1 MSKLT
6 PLTKNIIDLY
16 SKDTHKKN
24 YQYKKVNNI
33 HKFNGLSANSSITP
47 NNVIKNNQF
56 QNNLNFQTDKKF
68 AQKIFNEAEK
78 NGIHP
83 KSTNNKHNININTST
98 IINPGI
104 NNNGQN
110 NFQKFITINDIIGEK
125 CELNLGILNMF
136 FENYD
141 QSKTSKKTM
150 SSIKSY
156 GVNTYQGIVRNYNE
170 DRVSIIINMNKPK
183 NYNKKW
189 PKISFFGIYDGHGG
203 EGCAEFLRDN
213 LHKLICE
220 NDFFPDNIPEAIKF
234 GISKAEYDFLNNYA
248 LSPNKDEILDKSGSC
263 AIIILIV
270 DNYIYI
276 ANVGDSRCLL
286 SMDEGKK
293 YIAITKDHKPNSP
306 NEIMRIKK
314 NGGNIYQSQTVINN
328 LENNFLN
335 GKILIG
341 PYRVIPGRL
350 SVSRTIGDA
359 EAKIQKFGGNPNVI
373 ISTPDIFCYDLK
385 KDNLD
390 FFILGCDGIYD
401 QMSNQEIL
409 DLAWM
414 VLNNKFE
421 HKENGLNV
429 FNGNINHNDD
439 INDLNNIHYKSGLI
453 VDLIL
458 KSSLARK
465 SFDNV
470 TCVFIAFKDFL
481 PKKPNGIDN
490 NIINKE
496 QNINSNNNVNQIL
509 NPSFNAI
516 IPEKIPVN
524 INSNG
529 GVTNNLDEK
538 NKFEKVYT
546 IKKKSTILN
555 KKNMYNI
562 SMGANKN
569 KINRNEKRNE
579 LSNNN
584 NNYRLNGIFN
594 TESKLNSMNLHLY
607 NEELLDD
614 KYNTEIR
621 ADLNNGSEKNN
632 TFRKISKNSLLNK
645 ENVNVDD
652 INKENNNLLHNR
664 IKTNLIT
671 YSKKNH
677 SFNKNNKYLTKKIN
691 NYKHIKKINLNTN
704 IYNSYATKKLSNP
717 NSNRLNNNNNNNNS
731 VKNNNFYTFK
741 PITKLNKPIKPFKL
755 IETKRSFINNSK
767 NKNDE
772 NKNSTIINNMNNLSM
787 NNHKY
792 IIKAKEKNNNTY
804 NINANHFSFNNNI
817 YYYDNRNTINPKH
830 KYHNKYIINNSNSN
844 LINSFLN
851 KNNTLKKPKKYL
863 SLNNTQNLSFEPNHA
878 SSISNNLMIN
888 RYINN
893 AFTTKMKRDLTSKL
907 NQIATNKSFHNH
919 NNLNISNPN
928 ISMQNVPKSNYI
940 YHYADKT
947 HKIKSYNYNYK
958 NNTESKSYRSFTY
971 NSNKNKN
978 SSKYNDYLV
987 TDLPKTKNQLFFD
1000 DNKKDIY

>member
-6 PLTKNIIDLY
+6 PLSKNIIDLY
-16 SKDTHKKN
+16 NKETHKNN

-33 HKFNGLSANSSITP
+33 HKFNGLSSNSIITP
-47 NNVIKNNQF
+47 NNIIKTNQF
-56 QNNLNFQTDKKF
+56 QKNLNLQTDKNF

-83 KSTNNKHNININTST
+83 KTSNNKHNININTST
-98 IINPGI
+98 IINPGN

-110 NFQKFITINDIIGEK
+110 NFQKFITINDIIGQK
-125 CELNLGILNMF
+125 CELNLGILNLF
-136 FENYD
+136 FENYE

-220 NDFFPDNIPEAIKF
+220 NDFFPDNIPEAIKY

-248 LSPNKDEILDKSGSC
+248 LSQNKDEILDKSGSC
-263 AIIILIV
+263 AIIVLIV
-270 DNYIYI
+270 DTYIYI

-293 YIAITKDHKPNSP
+293 YITITKDHKPNSP
-306 NEIMRIKK
+306 NEIIRIKN

-373 ISTPDIFCYDLK
+373 ISTPDIFFYDLK

-390 FFILGCDGIYD
+390 FLILGCDGIYD

-409 DLAWM
+409 DLAWI
-414 VLNNKFE
+414 VLKNKIE
-421 HKENGLNV
+421 HKENGSNI
-429 FNGNINHNDD
+429 FNGNTNLNDN

-490 NIINKE
+490 NVINNE
-496 QNINSNNNVNQIL
+496 ININSNNNSNQLLNPIL
-509 NPSFNAI
+509 NGI
-516 IPEKIPVN
+516 ISEKIPDN
-524 INSNG
+524 INING
-529 GVTNNLDEK
+529 GLINNVNDK
-538 NKFEKVYT
+538 NKIEKIYT
-546 IKKKSTILN
+546 IKKKSNILN
-555 KKNMYNI
+555 KKKTYNI
-562 SMGANKN
+562 LMGENKN

-579 LSNNN
+579 LPNSINTNRFN
-584 NNYRLNGIFN
+584 RIFN
-594 TESKLNSMNLHLY
+594 TESKFNSMNLHLY
-607 NEELLDD
+607 NEELLED

-621 ADLNNGSEKNN
+621 GDLNNGSEINS
-632 TFRKISKNSLLNK
+632 FRKIPKKPLLNK
-645 ENVNVDD
+645 ENDTD
-652 INKENNNLLHNR
+652 INKENDKLLHNR
-664 IKTNLIT
+664 VKTNLIT

-704 IYNSYATKKLSNP
+704 IYNSYATKKISNP
-717 NSNRLNNNNNNNNS
+717 NSNRLNNNSTLKNNNN
-731 VKNNNFYTFK
+731 FHTFK
-741 PITKLNKPIKPFKL
+741 PISKLNKPIKPFKL
-755 IETKRSFINNSK
+755 IETKRSFISNSK
-767 NKNDE
+767 NKIDE
-772 NKNSTIINNMNNLSM
+772 NKSSIILNNMNHINM
-787 NNHKY
+787 NNQKY
-792 IIKAKEKNNNTY
+792 VIKAKEKNNISN
-804 NINANHFSFNNNI
+804 NINSNNSLFNNNI

-830 KYHNKYIINNSNSN
+830 KYYNKYIINNSNSN
-844 LINSFLN
+844 LIDSFLN

-863 SLNNTQNLSFEPNHA
+863 SLNNTQNLSFEPNRA
-878 SSISNNLMIN
+878 ISISNNLMIN

-893 AFTTKMKRDLTSKL
+893 AFTSKMKRDLTSKL
-907 NQIATNKSFHNH
+907 NQSSTNKSF
-919 NNLNISNPN
+919 NNNINVNLSNPN
-928 ISMQNVPKSNYI
+928 ISMQGIPKPNYI
-940 YHYADKT
+940 YNYADKT

-978 SSKYNDYLV
+978 SKYNNYLV
-987 TDLPKTKNQLFFD
+987 TDLPKAKNQLFFD
-1000 DNKKDIY
+1000 DNKKDLY

>member
-83 KSTNNKHNININTST
+83 KTSSNKHNININTST
-98 IINPGI
+98 IINPGN

-110 NFQKFITINDIIGEK
+110 NFQKFITINDIIGQK
-125 CELNLGILNMF
+125 CELNLGILNLF
-136 FENYD
+136 FENYEP
-141 QSKTSKKTM
+141 SKTSKKTM

-220 NDFFPDNIPEAIKF
+220 NNFFPDNIPEAIKY

-248 LSPNKDEILDKSGSC
+248 LSQNKDEILDKSGSC
-263 AIIILIV
+263 AIIVLIV
-270 DNYIYI
+270 DTYIYI

-293 YIAITKDHKPNSP
+293 YITITKDHKPNSP
-306 NEIMRIKK
+306 NEIIRIKN

-328 LENNFLN
+328 LENNYLN

-373 ISTPDIFCYDLK
+373 ISTPDIFFYDLK

-390 FFILGCDGIYD
+390 FLILGCDGIYD

-414 VLNNKFE
+414 VLKNKFE
-421 HKENGLNV
+421 HKENGSNI
-429 FNGNINHNDD
+429 FNGNVNLNGN

-490 NIINKE
+490 NVINNE
-496 QNINSNNNVNQIL
+496 ININSNNNANQLL
-509 NPSFNAI
+509 NPTLNGI
-516 IPEKIPVN
+516 ISEKIPDN
-524 INSNG
+524 INING
-529 GVTNNLDEK
+529 GLINNVNDK
-538 NKFEKVYT
+538 NKIEKIYT
-546 IKKKSTILN
+546 IKKKSNILN
-555 KKNMYNI
+555 KKKTYNI
-562 SMGANKN
+562 LMGENKN

-579 LSNNN
+579 LPNSINTNRFN
-584 NNYRLNGIFN
+584 RIFN
-594 TESKLNSMNLHLY
+594 TESKFNSMNLHLY
-607 NEELLDD
+607 NEDLLED

-621 ADLNNGSEKNN
+621 GDLNNGSEINS
-632 TFRKISKNSLLNK
+632 FRKIPKKPLLNK
-645 ENVNVDD
+645 ENDTD
-652 INKENNNLLHNR
+652 INKENDKLLHNR
-664 IKTNLIT
+664 VKTNLIT

-704 IYNSYATKKLSNP
+704 IYNSYATKKISNP
-717 NSNRLNNNNNNNNS
+717 NSNRLNNNSTLKNNNN
-731 VKNNNFYTFK
+731 FHTFK
-741 PITKLNKPIKPFKL
+741 PISKLNKPIKPFKL
-755 IETKRSFINNSK
+755 IETKRSFISNSK
-767 NKNDE
+767 NKIDE
-772 NKNSTIINNMNNLSM
+772 NKSSIILNNMNHINM
-787 NNHKY
+787 NNQKY
-792 IIKAKEKNNNTY
+792 VIKAKEKNNISN
-804 NINANHFSFNNNI
+804 NINSNNSLFNNNI

-830 KYHNKYIINNSNSN
+830 KYYNKYIINNSNSN
-844 LINSFLN
+844 LIDSFLN

-863 SLNNTQNLSFEPNHA
+863 SLNNTQNLSFEPNRA
-878 SSISNNLMIN
+878 ISISNNLMIN

-893 AFTTKMKRDLTSKL
+893 AFTSKIKRDLTSKL
-907 NQIATNKSFHNH
+907 NQSSTNKSF
-919 NNLNISNPN
+919 NNNINVNLSNPN
-928 ISMQNVPKSNYI
+928 ISMQGIPKPNYI
-940 YHYADKT
+940 YNYADKT

-978 SSKYNDYLV
+978 SKYNNYLV
-987 TDLPKTKNQLFFD
+987 TDLPKAKNQLFFD
-1000 DNKKDIY
+1000 DNKKDLY

>member
-1 MSKLT
+1 
-6 PLTKNIIDLY
+6 
-16 SKDTHKKN
+16 
-24 YQYKKVNNI
+24 
-33 HKFNGLSANSSITP
+33 
-47 NNVIKNNQF
+47 
-56 QNNLNFQTDKKF
+56 
-68 AQKIFNEAEK
+68 
-78 NGIHP
+78 
-83 KSTNNKHNININTST
+83 
-98 IINPGI
+98 
-104 NNNGQN
+104 
-110 NFQKFITINDIIGEK
+110 
-125 CELNLGILNMF
+125 
-136 FENYD
+136 
-141 QSKTSKKTM
+141 
-150 SSIKSY
+150 
-156 GVNTYQGIVRNYNE
+156 
-170 DRVSIIINMNKPK
+170 
-183 NYNKKW
+183 
-189 PKISFFGIYDGHGG
+189 
-203 EGCAEFLRDN
+203 
-213 LHKLICE
+213 
-220 NDFFPDNIPEAIKF
+220 
-234 GISKAEYDFLNNYA
+234 
-248 LSPNKDEILDKSGSC
+248 
-263 AIIILIV
+263 
-270 DNYIYI
+270 
-276 ANVGDSRCLL
+276 
-286 SMDEGKK
+286 
-293 YIAITKDHKPNSP
+293 
-306 NEIMRIKK
+306 
-314 NGGNIYQSQTVINN
+314 
-328 LENNFLN
+328 
-335 GKILIG
+335 
-341 PYRVIPGRL
+341 
-350 SVSRTIGDA
+350 
-359 EAKIQKFGGNPNVI
+359 
-373 ISTPDIFCYDLK
+373 
-385 KDNLD
+385 
-390 FFILGCDGIYD
+390 
-401 QMSNQEIL
+401 MSNQEIL

-496 QNINSNNNVNQIL
+496 QNINSNNNVNQIS
-509 NPSFNAI
+509 NPSFNSI
-516 IPEKIPVN
+516 IPERIPVN

-546 IKKKSTILN
+546 IKKKSNILN

-652 INKENNNLLHNR
+652 INKENNNFLHNR

-704 IYNSYATKKLSNP
+704 VYNSYATKKLSNP
-717 NSNRLNNNNNNNNS
+717 NSNRLNNNNNNS
-731 VKNNNFYTFK
+731 MKNNNFYTFK
-741 PITKLNKPIKPFKL
+741 PITKLNKPIKPFK
-755 IETKRSFINNSK
+755 F
-767 NKNDE
+767 
-772 NKNSTIINNMNNLSM
+772 
-787 NNHKY
+787 
-792 IIKAKEKNNNTY
+792 KAKEKNNNSY